1 VPGASAPNT
10 AAPCYTTGGAAD
22 PTCAAG
28 DVANPYWN
36 APVQQLLDP
45 NANYPVY
52 DTFPGGIGAGGY
64 SQFGAPFI
72 GTLLVQYKHGPLAIT
87 PALQFFGG
95 IRYGVPLSTPGVAPD
110 SCTGV
115 LGSAITGDPRY
126 GYGAPG
132 GSPYNAATCAT
143 ASPNSGVSLAIPDPY
158 TKAFDGVG
166 AFVAP
171 NQVLLHMQVTY
182 QASKRLTL
190 VANLANIYD
199 RCFGGT
205 KVAFA
210 VANTC
215 SYTSTN
221 GSGGGITPIGNQYNP
236 GDAIQ
241 PFLASPYNPVNPY
254 TGAGGVYAP
263 FAMFFEARLK
273 I

>member
-1 VPGASAPNT
+1 
-10 AAPCYTTGGAAD
+10 
-22 PTCAAG
+22 
-28 DVANPYWN
+28 
-36 APVQQLLDP
+36 
-45 NANYPVY
+45 
-52 DTFPGGIGAGGY
+52 
-64 SQFGAPFI
+64 
-72 GTLLVQYKHGPLAIT
+72 VQYKHGPLAIT